1 MRFRRSPREHL
12 LDSRFGR
19 ARYLLS
25 GFWDVGTWT
34 FALMCV
40 VVALSRVIGGN
51 APVLLQPLQAVLP
64 VLFIPIWLVLFVAV
78 VTRRWP
84 QAIVAGLLALT
95 HFFSVN
101 PARVVVTKPFWLP
114 NAPTLSVAHLN
125 VFVDNK
131 TPDATVDV
139 LLKADADVLVLN
151 EFTDSFSTRM
161 LVKGAF
167 EKYPY
172 RALVPRQTPFGA
184 AIFSKYPFDDV
195 QRVGRAQL
203 PSVRIVLPD
212 GDLVRVVA
220 VHPEAP
226 LASGASSSWDQD
238 LKTFGRLVADAGGDE
253 PVALVGDFNG
263 TRWQPPFGHLLAGS
277 LRDAHETMGKGLTF
291 SWPVNRGLVPFA
303 RLDHALHSDRLFPLS
318 ITELADAGSD
328 HRGFVAKFA
337 IRRLPAPPVIVT
349 GSAKK
354 PKGGKANETDTTD
367 KPTKSNKA
375 KKAKKAKKASSTAVA
390 TVAS

>member
-25 GFWDVGTWT
+25 GFWDVATWT
-34 FALMCV
+34 FALTFGV
-40 VVALSRVIGGN
+40 VVLSRVIGGN

-64 VLFIPIWLVLFVAV
+64 ILFLPIWLVLLVAV

-101 PARVVVTKPFWLP
+101 PARAAVTKPFWLP
-114 NAPTLSVAHLN
+114 NAPTFTVAHLN

-151 EFTDSFSTRM
+151 EFTDLFSTRM

-195 QRVGRAQL
+195 QRVARAQL
-203 PSVRIVLPD
+203 PSVRVVLPD

-220 VHPEAP
+220 AHPEAP
-226 LASGASSSWDQD
+226 LTSGSSQAWDQD

-253 PVALVGDFNG
+253 PVVLVGDFNG
-263 TRWQPPFGHLLAGS
+263 TRWQPPFGHLLAGA
-277 LRDAHETMGKGLTF
+277 LRDAHETLGKGLTF
-291 SWPVNRGLVPFA
+291 SWPVNKGFLVPFA
-303 RLDHALHSDRLFPLS
+303 RLDHALHSDRLFPLAV
-318 ITELADAGSD
+318 TELADAGSD

-337 IRRLPAPPVIVT
+337 VRRLPPPPVIVT
-349 GSAKK
+349 GTAKA
-354 PKGGKANETDTTD
+354 PKDDKTD
-367 KPTKSNKA
+367 KSTKS
-375 KKAKKAKKASSTAVA
+375 KKAKKASSAKKAGSTAVA
-390 TVAS
+390 TVAP

>member
-25 GFWDVGTWT
+25 GFWDVATWT

-40 VVALSRVIGGN
+40 VVALSRVVGGN

-64 VLFIPIWLVLFVAV
+64 ILFAPIWLVLFVAV

-101 PARVVVTKPFWLP
+101 PARAAVTKPFWLP
-114 NAPTLSVAHLN
+114 NAPSLTVAHLN

-139 LLKADADVLVLN
+139 LLKAEADVLVLN

-172 RALVPRQTPFGA
+172 RALVPRQTPFGGA
-184 AIFSKYPFDDV
+184 VFSKYPFDDV

-220 VHPEAP
+220 AHPEAP
-226 LASGASSSWDQD
+226 LSSGSSSSWDQD

-253 PVALVGDFNG
+253 PVLLVGDFNG

-291 SWPVNRGLVPFA
+291 SWPVNKGLVPFA

-318 ITELADAGSD
+318 IAELPDAGSD

-337 IRRLPAPPVIVT
+337 IRRLPAPPVVIT
-349 GSAKK
+349 GTARAPKPDTPTKGTKAKAAKK
-354 PKGGKANETDTTD
+354 T
-367 KPTKSNKA
+367 
-375 KKAKKAKKASSTAVA
+375 KKAASTAVA
-390 TVAS
+390 TVAP

>member
-25 GFWDVGTWT
+25 GFWDVATWT

-40 VVALSRVIGGN
+40 VVALSRVVGGN

-64 VLFIPIWLVLFVAV
+64 LLFVPIWLVLFVAV

-101 PARVVVTKPFWLP
+101 PARAAVTKPFWLP
-114 NAPTLSVAHLN
+114 NAPAFSVAHLN
-125 VFVDNK
+125 VFVENK

-139 LLKADADVLVLN
+139 LLKTDADVLVLN
-151 EFTDSFSTRM
+151 EFTDLISTRL

-167 EKYPY
+167 DKYPY
-172 RALVPRQTPFGA
+172 HVLVPRQTPFGA

-203 PSVRIVLPD
+203 PSVRIVLPE
-212 GDLVRVVA
+212 GDFVRVVA
-220 VHPEAP
+220 VHPEPP
-226 LASGASSSWDQD
+226 LSSGASQFWDQD

-277 LRDAHETMGKGLTF
+277 LRDAHETIGKGLTF
-291 SWPVNRGLVPFA
+291 SWPVNKGFVPFA
-303 RLDHALHSDRLFPLS
+303 RLDHALHSDRLFPLAV
-318 ITELADAGSD
+318 TELADAGSD

-337 IRRLPAPPVIVT
+337 IRRLPPPVVVST
-349 GSAKK
+349 GTAGK
-354 PKGGKANETDTTD
+354 PKTDAPA
-367 KPTKSNKA
+367 KG
-375 KKAKKAKKASSTAVA
+375 KKAKKVKKKVASPVA
-390 TVAS
+390 TVVP

>member
-25 GFWDVGTWT
+25 GFWDVATWT
-34 FALMCV
+34 FALMCM
-40 VVALSRVIGGN
+40 VVALSRVVGGN

-64 VLFIPIWLVLFVAV
+64 ILFAPVWLVLFVAV

-101 PARVVVTKPFWLP
+101 PARAAVTKPFWLP
-114 NAPTLSVAHLN
+114 NAPSVTVAHLN
-125 VFVDNK
+125 VFVDNE

-172 RALVPRQTPFGA
+172 RALVPRQTPFGGA
-184 AIFSKYPFDDV
+184 VFSKFPFDDV

-220 VHPEAP
+220 AHPEPP
-226 LASGASSSWDQD
+226 LSSGSSSSWDQD

-253 PVALVGDFNG
+253 PVLLVGDFNG

-291 SWPVNRGLVPFA
+291 SWPVNKGLVPFA

-318 ITELADAGSD
+318 IAELPDAGSD

-349 GSAKK
+349 GTARAPKTDTPTKGTKAKAAKK
-354 PKGGKANETDTTD
+354 T
-367 KPTKSNKA
+367 
-375 KKAKKAKKASSTAVA
+375 KKAASTAVA
-390 TVAS
+390 TVAP

>member
-25 GFWDVGTWT
+25 GFWDVATWT
-34 FALMCV
+34 FALMCM
-40 VVALSRVIGGN
+40 VVALSRVVGGN

-64 VLFIPIWLVLFVAV
+64 ILFAPIWLVLFVAV

-101 PARVVVTKPFWLP
+101 PARAAVTKPFWLP
-114 NAPTLSVAHLN
+114 NAPTITVAHLN

-151 EFTDSFSTRM
+151 EFTDSFSTRL

-167 EKYPY
+167 DKYPY
-172 RALVPRQTPFGA
+172 RALVPRQTPFGGA
-184 AIFSKYPFDDV
+184 VFSKFPFDDV

-203 PSVRIVLPD
+203 PSVRVVLPD

-220 VHPEAP
+220 THPEPP
-226 LASGASSSWDQD
+226 LSSGASSSWDQD

-253 PVALVGDFNG
+253 PVLLVGDFNG

-291 SWPVNRGLVPFA
+291 SWPVNKGLVPFA

-318 ITELADAGSD
+318 IAELPDAGSD

-337 IRRLPAPPVIVT
+337 IRRLPAPPVIIT
-349 GSAKK
+349 GTARAPKPDTPTKGTKAKAAKK
-354 PKGGKANETDTTD
+354 T
-367 KPTKSNKA
+367 
-375 KKAKKAKKASSTAVA
+375 KKAASTAVT
-390 TVAS
+390 TVAP

>member
-25 GFWDVGTWT
+25 GFWDVASWT

-40 VVALSRVIGGN
+40 VVALSRVVGGN

-64 VLFIPIWLVLFVAV
+64 ILFAPIWLVLLVAV

-84 QAIVAGLLALT
+84 QVIVAGLLALT

-101 PARVVVTKPFWLP
+101 PARAAVTKPFWLP
-114 NAPTLSVAHLN
+114 NAPSISIAHLN

-151 EFTDSFSTRM
+151 EFTDSFSTRL

-172 RALVPRQTPFGA
+172 HALVPRQTPFGA

-220 VHPEAP
+220 AHPEAP
-226 LASGASSSWDQD
+226 LSSGTSTFWDQD
-238 LKTFGRLVADAGGDE
+238 LKMFGRLVADAGGDE

-277 LRDAHETMGKGLTF
+277 LRDAHETLGKGLTF
-291 SWPVNRGLVPFA
+291 SWPVNKGLVPFA
-303 RLDHALHSDRLFPLS
+303 RLDHALHSDRLFPLAV
-318 ITELADAGSD
+318 TELADAGSD

-337 IRRLPAPPVIVT
+337 IRRLPPPPVVSTGTARNPKTDSPST
-349 GSAKK
+349 GS
-354 PKGGKANETDTTD
+354 
-367 KPTKSNKA
+367 KA
-375 KKAKKAKKASSTAVA
+375 KKSKKDNKVKGRKNAVNPVA
-390 TVAS
+390 TVAP

>member
-19 ARYLLS
+19 VRYLLS
-25 GFWDVGTWT
+25 GFWDVATWT

-40 VVALSRVIGGN
+40 VVALSRVVGGN

-64 VLFIPIWLVLFVAV
+64 ILFVPIWLVLFVAV
-78 VTRRWP
+78 ITRRWP

-101 PARVVVTKPFWLP
+101 PARVAVTEPFWLP
-114 NAPTLSVAHLN
+114 NAPSITIAHLN
-125 VFVDNK
+125 VFVENE
-131 TPDATVDV
+131 TPDATVEV
-139 LLKADADVLVLN
+139 LLNADADVLVLN
-151 EFTDSFSTRM
+151 EFTDSFSTRL

-184 AIFSKYPFDDV
+184 AIFSKFPFDDV

-203 PSVRIVLPD
+203 PSVRVVLPG

-220 VHPEAP
+220 THPEAP
-226 LASGASSSWDQD
+226 LSSGSSQFWDQD

-253 PVALVGDFNG
+253 PVALIGDFNA

-277 LRDAHETMGKGLTF
+277 LRDAHETIGRGLSF
-291 SWPVNRGLVPFA
+291 SWPVNKGLVPFA

-318 ITELADAGSD
+318 VTELRDAGSD
-328 HRGFVAKFA
+328 HRGFVVKFA
-337 IRRLPAPPVIVT
+337 IRRLPPPPVVIT
-349 GSAKK
+349 GTARQPKAEK
-354 PKGGKANETDTTD
+354 PIKE
-367 KPTKSNKA
+367 NKA
-375 KKAKKAKKASSTAVA
+375 KEGKKGNNSAGA
-390 TVAS
+390 TVPTIAP

>member
-25 GFWDVGTWT
+25 GFWDVATWT
-34 FALMCV
+34 FALMCI
-40 VVALSRVIGGN
+40 VVALSRVVGGN

-64 VLFIPIWLVLFVAV
+64 ILFAPIWLVLFVAV

-101 PARVVVTKPFWLP
+101 PARTAVTKPFWLP
-114 NAPTLSVAHLN
+114 NAPNLTVAHLN

-151 EFTDSFSTRM
+151 EFTDSFSTRL

-167 EKYPY
+167 DKYPY
-172 RALVPRQTPFGA
+172 RALVPRQTPFGGA
-184 AIFSKYPFDDV
+184 VFSKFPFDDV

-203 PSVRIVLPD
+203 PSVRVVLPD

-220 VHPEAP
+220 AHPEAP
-226 LASGASSSWDQD
+226 LSSGTSSSWDQD

-253 PVALVGDFNG
+253 PVLLVGDFNG

-277 LRDAHETMGKGLTF
+277 LRDAHETMGKGLSF
-291 SWPVNRGLVPFA
+291 SWPVNKGLVPFA

-318 ITELADAGSD
+318 IAELPDAGSD

-337 IRRLPAPPVIVT
+337 IRRLPAPPVIIT
-349 GSAKK
+349 GTARAPKPDTPTKGTKAKAAKK
-354 PKGGKANETDTTD
+354 T
-367 KPTKSNKA
+367 
-375 KKAKKAKKASSTAVA
+375 KKAASTAEA
-390 TVAS
+390 TVAP

>member
-1 MRFRRSPREHL
+1 MRFRRSAREHL

-19 ARYLLS
+19 ARYLLD
-25 GFWDVGTWT
+25 GFWDVVSWT

-40 VVALSRVIGGN
+40 VVALSRVVGGN

-64 VLFIPIWLVLFVAV
+64 LLFLPIWFVLFVAL

-95 HFFSVN
+95 HLFSVN
-101 PARVVVTKPFWLP
+101 PARVAVAKPFWLP
-114 NAPTLSVAHLN
+114 NAPTVTIAHLN
-125 VFVDNK
+125 VFIDNR
-131 TPDATVDV
+131 TPDATADV

-151 EFTDSFSTRM
+151 EFTDSFSTRL

-172 RALVPRQTPFGA
+172 HALVPRQTPFGA
-184 AIFSKYPFDDV
+184 AVFSKYPFDDV

-203 PSVRIVLPD
+203 PSVRIVLPG
-212 GDLVRVVA
+212 GDLVRVAVA
-220 VHPEAP
+220 HPEAP
-226 LASGASSSWDQD
+226 LSSDTSQFWDQD

-253 PVALVGDFNG
+253 PVVLIGDFNG

-277 LRDAHETMGKGLTF
+277 LRDAHETVGKGLTF
-291 SWPVNRGLVPFA
+291 SWPLNKGFVPFA
-303 RLDHALHSDRLFPLS
+303 RLDHALHSDRLFPLVV
-318 ITELADAGSD
+318 TELADAGSD

-337 IRRLPAPPVIVT
+337 IRRLPAPPVVSPGT
-349 GSAKK
+349 ARQSNTETAGKGKTAK
-354 PKGGKANETDTTD
+354 GAG
-367 KPTKSNKA
+367 
-375 KKAKKAKKASSTAVA
+375 KKAQNTVA
-390 TVAS
+390 TVVP

>member
-25 GFWDVGTWT
+25 GFWDVATWT
-34 FALMCV
+34 FALMCI
-40 VVALSRVIGGN
+40 VVALSRVVGGN

-64 VLFIPIWLVLFVAV
+64 ILFAPIWLVLFVAV

-101 PARVVVTKPFWLP
+101 PARAAVTKPFWLP
-114 NAPTLSVAHLN
+114 NAPSITVAHLN

-151 EFTDSFSTRM
+151 EFTDSFSTRL

-167 EKYPY
+167 DKYPY
-172 RALVPRQTPFGA
+172 RALVPRQTPFGGA
-184 AIFSKYPFDDV
+184 VFSKFPFDDV

-220 VHPEAP
+220 THPEPP
-226 LASGASSSWDQD
+226 LSSGASQAWDQD

-253 PVALVGDFNG
+253 PVLLVGDFNS

-291 SWPVNRGLVPFA
+291 SWPVNKGLVPFA

-318 ITELADAGSD
+318 IAELSDAGSD

-349 GSAKK
+349 GTARAPKPDTATKGTKAKAAKK
-354 PKGGKANETDTTD
+354 T
-367 KPTKSNKA
+367 
-375 KKAKKAKKASSTAVA
+375 KKAASTAVA
-390 TVAS
+390 TVAP

>member
-1 MRFRRSPREHL
+1 MRFRRSAREHL

-19 ARYLLS
+19 ARYLLD
-25 GFWDVGTWT
+25 GFWDVVSWT

-40 VVALSRVIGGN
+40 VVALSRVVGGN

-64 VLFIPIWLVLFVAV
+64 LLFLPIWFVLFVAL

-101 PARVVVTKPFWLP
+101 PARVAVAKPFWLP
-114 NAPTLSVAHLN
+114 NAPTVTIAHLN
-125 VFVDNK
+125 VFIENR

-151 EFTDSFSTRM
+151 EFTDSFSTRL

-172 RALVPRQTPFGA
+172 HALVPRQTPFGA
-184 AIFSKYPFDDV
+184 AVFSKYPFDDV

-203 PSVRIVLPD
+203 PSVRIVLPG
-212 GDLVRVVA
+212 GDLVRVAVA
-220 VHPEAP
+220 HPEAP
-226 LASGASSSWDQD
+226 LSSDTSQFWDQD

-253 PVALVGDFNG
+253 PVLLIGDFNG

-277 LRDAHETMGKGLTF
+277 LRDAHETVGKGLTF
-291 SWPVNRGLVPFA
+291 SWPLNKGFMPFA
-303 RLDHALHSDRLFPLS
+303 RLDHALHSDRLFPLVV
-318 ITELADAGSD
+318 TELADAGSD

-337 IRRLPAPPVIVT
+337 IRRLPAPPVVSPGT
-349 GSAKK
+349 ARQ
-354 PKGGKANETDTTD
+354 PKTETAGKGKTVKGAG
-367 KPTKSNKA
+367 
-375 KKAKKAKKASSTAVA
+375 KKAQITVA
-390 TVAS
+390 TVVP